1 MPKKKNLIEKLYR
14 KPYPKNFTT
23 RELDALMSR
32 CNCTKFQGGRGS
44 GIGYV
49 HNPSKRIVQFD
60 GPHPGNELYKYQIEK
75 IKKFIDE
82 IGDKIFVGEVF
93 GIADSLN
100 FHGRSID
107 ELEEAFHDSIENY
120 LEICEKIGK
129 NPQKEFSGTFNV
141 RTTPALHEQAAEYA
155 ADNGITLNQ
164 TISRALESFLGKQ
177 VKV

>member
-1 MPKKKNLIEKLYR
+1 MGQEYSHKGYMELLEGIAREYVR
-14 KPYPKNFTT
+14 KADWRTYYK
-23 RELDALMSR
+23 ASI
-32 CNCTKFQGGRGS
+32 S
-44 GIGYV
+44 
-49 HNPSKRIVQFD
+49 FD
-60 GPHPGNELYKYQIEK
+60 EE
-75 IKKFIDE
+75 
-82 IGDKIFVGEVF
+82 DKIFVGEVF

-120 LEICEKIGK
+120 LEICKKIGK

-177 VKV
+177 VKA

>member
-1 MPKKKNLIEKLYR
+1 MKSDMMKYKGYR
-14 KPYPKNFTT
+14 ATI
-23 RELDALMSR
+23 S
-32 CNCTKFQGGRGS
+32 
-44 GIGYV
+44 
-49 HNPSKRIVQFD
+49 FD
-60 GPHPGNELYKYQIEK
+60 EE
-75 IKKFIDE
+75 
-82 IGDKIFVGEVF
+82 DKIFVGEVF

-141 RTTPALHEQAAEYA
+141 RTTPALHKQTAEYA
-155 ADNGITLNQ
+155 ADNGITRNQ
-164 TISRALESFLGKQ
+164 TISRALESCLGKQ

>member
-1 MPKKKNLIEKLYR
+1 MPKKKNLIEKLYQ

-82 IGDKIFVGEVF
+82 IG
-93 GIADSLN
+93 
-100 FHGRSID
+100 
-107 ELEEAFHDSIENY
+107 
-120 LEICEKIGK
+120 EK
-129 NPQKEFSGTFNV
+129 ET
-141 RTTPALHEQAAEYA
+141 
-155 ADNGITLNQ
+155 D
-164 TISRALESFLGKQ
+164 
-177 VKV
+177 